1 MFRRNSRV
9 VATVVAVS
17 VSGAVL
23 AAMAPAGASP
33 AGTPAQNYDLW
44 GAMDTA
50 TDQLDALSGE
60 VVAAQAAL
68 VQAEGGLPA
77 AQSEWNAAQSALS
90 VAQSEE
96 VAAREALARAEADV
110 EATKAEVEVKRA
122 AIEELKGALSSFA
135 REVYT
140 SGAGDLQELGVIMG
154 AQDLGDFA
162 TGLETIEKVSRGK
175 NKSVDEYTAAKE
187 SLAAALVLLEEL
199 KEQAQQRRQYA
210 ADALSAAEAAS
221 SRAASAKASLES
233 LVVQRTQAVGV
244 IEGQRVVVR
253 QQYDDL
259 KAAQDEIEASL
270 RAREAQRQREL
281 AEQARRALEE
291 RVAREAA
298 EQAARQAAEQAAA
311 EAAAAQAA
319 AAAEADRVAAAA
331 QQQAQQAA
339 AAQAAEA
346 QRQAQQAAA
355 QAASEQAAAQQAA
368 AQAVADEA
376 AAVEAYR
383 TAVAAE
389 VARQQAAEATYAA
402 EQAAAAATAQIP
414 TFEQQ
419 PSPVF
424 VPEPTRAPAVSNS
437 GWVYP
442 VSGGFQSS
450 PPGPRSH
457 PAYGYWSCH
466 KGEDIAAPMGSPIMA
481 ARSGTVISAGW
492 NNGGYGILTII
503 DHGDGTTSLYAHQN
517 STAVYSGQYVSGG
530 QVIGYVGSTGDST
543 GPHLH
548 FEILVGGVAYLP
560 SGWFGGAYGPVSC

>member
-9 VATVVAVS
+9 IATVVAVS

-33 AGTPAQNYDLW
+33 ASPAADYDLW

-68 VQAEGGLPA
+68 SEAEGALPA
-77 AQSEWNAAQSALS
+77 AQAEFNDAQAALGAAQAEEAAASA
-90 VAQSEE
+90 
-96 VAAREALARAEADV
+96 ALQKAEADV
-110 EATKAEVEVKRA
+110 AATKAEIEQTRA
-122 AIEELKGALSSFA
+122 KIEQLKGELGNFA

-140 SGAGDLQELGVIMG
+140 SGSGELAELSVVLGT
-154 AQDLGDFA
+154 QDLDDFA
-162 TGLETIEKVSRGK
+162 TGLESIEKVSRGK
-175 NKSVDEYTAAKE
+175 NASVDEFTETKQKLD
-187 SLAAALVLLEEL
+187 SALVGLEEL
-199 KEQAQQRRQYA
+199 EAQAQVRRQA
-210 ADALSAAEAAS
+210 AAAAVSAAEAAT
-221 SRAASAKASLES
+221 SRAANAKASLES
-233 LVVQRTQAVGV
+233 LVVQRTQAIGV
-244 IEGQRVVVR
+244 IEGERTAVR

-259 KAAQDEIEASL
+259 KAAQEEIESTL
-270 RAREAQRQREL
+270 REREAERQRVL

-291 RVAREAA
+291 KIAREAA
-298 EQAARQAAEQAAA
+298 EAAAREAAAQAAAEAERAAAEAQRQAQAQAAAAAAEAQRQA

-319 AAAEADRVAAAA
+319 A
-331 QQQAQQAA
+331 
-339 AAQAAEA
+339 
-346 QRQAQQAAA
+346 
-355 QAASEQAAAQQAA
+355 EQAAAQQAA
-368 AQAVADEA
+368 QQAAADEA
-376 AAVEAYR
+376 AAIEAYR

-402 EQAAAAATAQIP
+402 EQAAAAAAADIP
-414 TFEQQ
+414 SFASE
-419 PSPVF
+419 PSPGF
-424 VPEPTRAPAVSNS
+424 APEPSQAPATSGS

-442 VSGGFQSS
+442 VAGGYMSS

-466 KGEDIAAPMGSPIMA
+466 KGEDVAAPLGTPIMA

-492 NNGGYGILTII
+492 NSGGYGNMTII

-517 STAVYSGQYVSGG
+517 SISVYSGQYVSGG

-548 FEILVGGVAYLP
+548 FEILVGGVAYMP
-560 SGWFGGAYGPVSC
+560 SGWFGGAYGPVPC